1 MSVSRMRDLD
11 FKRIFIKNLYSQHQ
25 TPAQIV
31 HQGKCHGIERRL
43 VDRTIRRIKETGD
56 VKDRKR
62 SGRPRSIRTKERKKR
77 IQEKIRRNPRRSA
90 RKLSMEEGISDR
102 SMRRL
107 LNIDLGVI
115 PYKRIRRHG
124 LSDRQK
130 EERVKRSKSLLKRHD
145 GESVKSIVFS
155 DEKLFITE
163 EKFNAQND
171 RIYSLAIE
179 DIPEKLRT
187 VSTFQNKNSVMVWA
201 AISYQGKIPLKF
213 VDKGVKINKEYY
225 RDEILVSTL
234 KPNIDLMF
242 PDGKYTFQQD
252 SAPAHTANVVQE
264 WCRSNLTDFIDKQE
278 WPASSP
284 DLNPLDYFVWG
295 SLEAKVN
302 EKPHRSID
310 SLKRKLMKEWDEL
323 SMNSVRA
330 AIDCWRR
337 RLSLVVKHRGNRFE

>member
-1 MSVSRMRDLD
+1 MRALD
-11 FKRIFIKNLYSQHQ
+11 FKRVFIANLFFEGL
-25 TPAQIV
+25 TPAQIFD
-31 HQGKCHGIERRL
+31 QGKLHKIGRRL
-43 VDRTIRRIKETGD
+43 VYRTIQRIKETGSAN
-56 VKDRKR
+56 DRKR
-62 SGRPRSIRTKERKKR
+62 SGRPRSIRTKERKNR
-77 IQEKIRRNPRRSA
+77 VREKIRRIPRRSA
-90 RKLSMEEGISDR
+90 RKLAKGEKISDR

-107 LNIDLGVI
+107 LNIDLGLK

-124 LSDRQK
+124 LKDVQK
-130 EERVKRSKSLLKRHD
+130 QERVKRSKALLKRH
-145 GESVKSIVFS
+145 GAQSVKSIIFS

-179 DIPEKLRT
+179 DIPENLRT

-225 RDEILVSTL
+225 RDEILESTL
-234 KPNIDLMF
+234 KPSIDSLF
-242 PDGKYTFQQD
+242 PEGNYCFQQD
-252 SAPAHTANVVQE
+252 SAPAHTANVVQD
-264 WCRSNLTDFIDKQE
+264 WCRSNLADFIDKQE

-295 SLEAKVN
+295 TLEAKVN
-302 EKPHRSID
+302 EKPHRSLD
-310 SLKRKLMKEWDEL
+310 ALKRKLLKEWDDL
-323 SMNSVRA
+323 SMDSVRA

-337 RLSLVVKHRGNRFE
+337 RLALVVKNRGERFE